1 MAEIKVYGT
10 CSDRF
15 IKVKQ
20 KLQEN
25 LSTGRDLGASI
36 CININGQT
44 VVDIWGGFADS
55 KRTKPWGENT
65 IATLWSTTKNVA
77 SLATLILIDRGI
89 LDPEEKVCTYWPEF
103 GVKGKE
109 NVQVK
114 HFLSHTS
121 GLSGW
126 VEPVTVD
133 DVFDVVKATRLLE
146 QQAPLWLPGTQSG
159 YHALTMGF
167 LLGGLIHRV
176 TGKTIGQFI
185 ADEIT
190 TPLKADFQLGVKQQD
205 IPRVAEMILPPP
217 PPPTPDNTPLPAAFS
232 DPTSVM
238 FRTFM
243 NPPLDPSVANNN
255 PTWRTAE
262 LAAANGHSNA
272 KAITRI
278 LSTISLGGT
287 VNGIKL
293 LSPETI
299 DKIFVEQS
307 NGQDLA
313 LGKAVRF
320 GLGYGIASP
329 TQDRDTLPNWIPAG
343 KIASWGGLGGSLA
356 VMDRDRGLTFGYVM
370 NKMEHVAF
378 PGDLDEN
385 GVQKTDRQREYIA
398 LTYEALDVGGIVLV
412 GTGGLA

>member
-1 MAEIKVYGT
+1 MAGIQVHGT
-10 CSDRF
+10 CDDRF

-25 LSTGRDLGASI
+25 LSKGRDLGASI
-36 CININGQT
+36 CININGET

-55 KRTKPWGENT
+55 ERTKPWEENT
-65 IATLWSTTKNVA
+65 IANVWSTTKNVA

-89 LDPEEKVCTYWPEF
+89 LDPEEKVSKYWPEF
-103 GVKGKE
+103 SVNGKE

-126 VEPVTVD
+126 AEPVTMD
-133 DVFDVVKATRLLE
+133 DILDVAKATKLLE
-146 QQAPLWLPGTQSG
+146 QQAPLWTPGTQSG
-159 YHALTMGF
+159 YHGLTMGF
-167 LLGGLIHRV
+167 LLDGLVQRV

-190 TPLKADFQLGVKQQD
+190 NPLKADFQLGAKRQD

-217 PPPTPDNTPLPAAFS
+217 PAPNMPLPAAFS
-232 DPTSVM
+232 DPTSIM

-243 NPPLDPSVANNN
+243 NPPMDASVVNDN

-262 LAAANGHSNA
+262 IAAANGHSNA
-272 KAITRI
+272 KAITKI

-287 VNGIKL
+287 VDGIKL

-313 LGKAVRF
+313 LGKAIRF

-329 TQDRDTLPNWIPAG
+329 TEDRDTLPNWIPAG

-370 NKMEHVAF
+370 NKMELSAF
-378 PGDLDEN
+378 PGDLDKDS
-385 GVQKTDRQREYIA
+385 VQKTDRQREYIA
-398 LTYEALDVGGIVLV
+398 LTYKALDVGGIVLV